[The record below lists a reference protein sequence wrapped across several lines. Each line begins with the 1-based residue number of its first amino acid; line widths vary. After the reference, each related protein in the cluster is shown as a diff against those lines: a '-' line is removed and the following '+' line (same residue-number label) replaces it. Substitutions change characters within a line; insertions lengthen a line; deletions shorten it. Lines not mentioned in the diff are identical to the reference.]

1 MARIDAFLARGRGEG
16 CSDIHI
22 AAGRPPMFRLHGRLV
37 PIAFRDLAK
46 KEVDHLLFEVMSEQ
60 QQKAFA
66 DGEDLDFTYASERI
80 GRYRV
85 NIFRKLSGSGATFR
99 IIGSKIPELGSLGLP
114 PVVASL
120 ADHKQGLVL
129 VTGAA
134 GTGKSTTLAALVDY
148 INNTKKINI
157 ITLEDPIEYIHKRG
171 ESQIVQREIGAHVP
185 SFAAGLRAALR
196 EDPDVILV
204 GEMRDRETIGLA
216 LEAAETGHLVFGTLH
231 TASAVKTL
239 DRVIDAMPVRQ
250 KTQTAM
256 ILSHH
261 LRGVISQRLVRTA
274 DSNGRRAVA
283 EILINTPAIGSLIQ
297 HRKHFQIPDQLQTG
311 KEQGM
316 QLMDQALK
324 QAVTGGLIDPNEAY
338 LLADDKKLFRRY
350 VTDAEILPQISLGGG
365 R

>member
-1 MARIDAFLARGRGEG
+1 MPRIDAFLKRGRGEG

-22 AAGRPPMFRLHGRLV
+22 AAGRPPIFRLHGKLV
-37 PIAFRDLAK
+37 AVAFRDLGRE
-46 KEVDHLLFEVMSEQ
+46 EVDELIFETMNE
-60 QQKAFA
+60 ALRA
-66 DGEDLDFTYASERI
+66 DFEAGKDIDFTYTSEAI

-85 NIFRKLSGSGATFR
+85 NVFRKLSGTGATFR
-99 IIGSKIPELGSLGLP
+99 IIGNHVPALESLGLP
-114 PVVASL
+114 DAVESL
-120 ADHKQGLVL
+120 AAQKQGLVL

-134 GTGKSTTLAALVDY
+134 GTGKSTTLAAMVAYL
-148 INNTKKINI
+148 NHTKKINI
-157 ITLEDPIEYIHKRG
+157 ITLEDPIEYLH
-171 ESQIVQREIGAHVP
+171 EASLSQIVQREIGTHVA

-239 DRVIDAMPVRQ
+239 DRVVDAMPARQ

-261 LRGVISQRLVRTA
+261 LRGVISQRLLPTV
-274 DSNGRRAVA
+274 DGNRRVAVA
-283 EILINTPAIGSLIQ
+283 EILVNTPAIASLIQ

-311 KEQGM
+311 MEQGM

-324 QAVTGGLIDPNEAY
+324 KAVTSGQVDPNEAY
-338 LLADDKKLFRRY
+338 LIADDKKVFRRY
-350 VTDAEILPQISLGGG
+350 VTNAEILPQVSVVGG